1 MRRWLKRWLR
11 RLSWPRPAQ
20 LLAAAVL
27 LGLFFLID
35 RFPPTTVDVDMN
47 VAEPHTMATMHPMMD
62 VTIRNIYR
70 LGPPVLEYHHLSP
83 EALQQLLM
91 EEPDLVLVEM
101 NHGERVYERRIDD
114 LSPEIKKRGRFGI
127 SPDGTMIFYEEGA
140 DGEKNILETFFQLN
154 LDRLESDAGETLKAL
169 KVGIPVRSWQE
180 YQDVLKV
187 FQSYA
192 KKHEQ

>member
-1 MRRWLKRWLR
+1 MGRWLKRWLK

-20 LLAAAVL
+20 LLATGVL

-35 RFPPTTVDVDMN
+35 LFPPTTVDVDMHGD
-47 VAEPHTMATMHPMMD
+47 EPHTMAAIHPMID
-62 VTIRNIYR
+62 VTIRNMYR
-70 LGPPVLEYHHLSP
+70 LGPPVLEHHHLSP
-83 EALQQLLM
+83 EALQQFLM

-114 LSPEIKKRGRFGI
+114 LSPEIKERGRFGI

-169 KVGIPVRSWQE
+169 KIGIPVRSWQE
-180 YQDVLKV
+180 YEQVLKV

-192 KKHEQ
+192 KKDEQ

>member
-1 MRRWLKRWLR
+1 MGRWLKRWLR

-20 LLAAAVL
+20 LLATGVL

-35 RFPPTTVDVDMN
+35 RFPPTTVDVDMHGD
-47 VAEPHTMATMHPMMD
+47 ERHTMAVMHSMID
-62 VTIRNIYR
+62 VTIRNMYR
-70 LGPPVLEYHHLSP
+70 LGPPVLEHHHLSP
-83 EALQQLLM
+83 EALQQFLM

-101 NHGERVYERRIDD
+101 NDGERVYERRIDD
-114 LSPEIKKRGRFGI
+114 LSPEIKERGRFGI

-169 KVGIPVRSWQE
+169 KIGIRVRSWQE
-180 YQDVLKV
+180 YEHVLKV

-192 KKHEQ
+192 KKDEQ